1 MTEITLVFNDQ
12 EYRVSDAQSWGLIEA
27 VESVVS
33 IFELLPAVQSG
44 QPPMAKVCR
53 AYAAAL
59 SYAGAGNVTP
69 EQVRAGV
76 DMAKMITMAGELAAI
91 LMLAFPEQE
100 IKNAAATA
108 EGDPVGDDAK
118 KKPVASKKAK

>member
-1 MTEITLVFNDQ
+1 MTEITLVFDGQ
-12 EYRVSDAQSWGLIEA
+12 EYRVTGDHAWGLIES

-53 AYAAAL
+53 AYASAL

-76 DMAKMITMAGELAAI
+76 DMRKMITMAGELAAI

-100 IKNAAATA
+100 IKNAEAATT
-108 EGDPVGDDAK
+108 GDPVGDSAK
-118 KKPVASKKAK
+118 KKPRRTRKAK